1 MAAVANQS
9 ALKMSGERSWRVPV
23 AIQIAFAG
31 VLGLGMLLLP
41 ESPRYYVKRGRN
53 DDALRSL
60 CRLRQRSQT
69 DPVVIEELDDIVK
82 GTASEKL
89 NNSSYLD
96 CFRQGS
102 VKTRTRMF
110 TGLGFLGIQQLT
122 GTSSARHNR
131 KCTHIAF

>member
-1 MAAVANQS
+1 MAAVANQG
-9 ALKMSGERSWRVPV
+9 ALKMSGDTSWRMPI

-53 DDALRSL
+53 EDARRSL
-60 CRLRQRSQT
+60 SRLRQRSQT
-69 DPVVIEELDDIVK
+69 DPEVIEELDDILK
-82 GTASEKL
+82 GVAGEEANK
-89 NNSSYLD
+89 SSYFD

-122 GTSSARHNR
+122 GMCGVHFKSQGTYM
-131 KCTHIAF
+131 AF